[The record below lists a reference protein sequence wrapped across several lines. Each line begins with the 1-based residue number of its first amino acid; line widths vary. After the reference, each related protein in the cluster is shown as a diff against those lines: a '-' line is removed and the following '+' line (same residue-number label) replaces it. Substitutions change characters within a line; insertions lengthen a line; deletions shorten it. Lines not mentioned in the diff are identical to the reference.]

1 MEARENLLVSLLRR
15 QGQAREDGD
24 RELSGL
30 LLDAQREIL
39 ELRSELE
46 IYQDMW
52 DDITK
57 KDK

>member
-39 ELRSELE
+39 GLRSELE